1 MKLRCKNKTK
11 FIEKY
16 ILALV
21 LIVNSWSVFAH
32 DPSIGSAS
40 QNITS
45 ALDSITDLILA
56 AVSIAGIAC
65 FFSAIMKL
73 YLHRKNPQQVPISQ
87 FFSML
92 VMSLALIVLPLLI
105 LYGDSAYNILKDL

>member
-1 MKLRCKNKTK
+1 MKLRCKNK
-11 FIEKY
+11 EKY

-21 LIVNSWSVFAH
+21 LIGSSWSIFAQ
-32 DPSIGSAS
+32 DPSIGLAS
-40 QNITS
+40 QSITS

-92 VMSLALIVLPLLI
+92 VMSLALIILPLLI